1 MLAIMNR
8 NLGNCILDT
17 LYYQN
22 ITPMDKL
29 SIGAKK
35 LTSIERNIKREE
47 EKKIMGTAI
56 QMP

>member
-1 MLAIMNR
+1 MNR